1 MQLQDIRFAGQR
13 LISSY
18 GDKGFSL
25 SDGRFEG
32 SIIILPTG
40 AVPLLAASASDIT
53 ADLFAPIFEQ
63 QDDIEIVL
71 LGTGA
76 KQHFPSGEIR
86 RLFLERN
93 ISLEPMDTGAACRT
107 FNVLVSE
114 DRRVAAA
121 LIAI

>member
-13 LISSY
+13 LIEAY
-18 GDKGFSL
+18 GDNGFRL

-32 SIIILPTG
+32 SILILPTG
-40 AVPLLAASASDIT
+40 AQLFKADEPSDIK
-53 ADLFAPIFEQ
+53 ADLFDPIFAQ
-63 QDDIEIVL
+63 QNSIEIVL

-76 KQHFPSGEIR
+76 KQQFPSGELR
-86 RLFLERN
+86 KLFIEKNIALEV
-93 ISLEPMDTGAACRT
+93 MDTGAACRT

-121 LIAI
+121 LISI